1 MRRGRKGSFQIHW
14 FSRRKHDGEQSFAG
28 LFLVVHMPQ
37 AANQR
42 GRFMTQFYCILA
54 AGNDFQF
61 WILIFLLVWQLITY
75 DRSVSEGGH
84 DRDNSFSKKFW
95 KTTIM
100 SCWHNKFPFYNVT
113 ISSRESRQADRKTKL
128 EEHKGRQTWQDTSTK
143 LFCLPL
149 SFQRSYPKV
158 IK

>member
-75 DRSVSEGGH
+75 DRSVSEGGGTTEIIH
-84 DRDNSFSKKFW
+84 LARSFERQQSCHADITNSHFTMWPS
-95 KTTIM
+95 
-100 SCWHNKFPFYNVT
+100 PAE
-113 ISSRESRQADRKTKL
+113 RADRLT
-128 EEHKGRQTWQDTSTK
+128 GRQSWRSTK
-143 LFCLPL
+143 DVKHDKTQAQNSSAYHFLFKGLI
-149 SFQRSYPKV
+149 QR
-158 IK
+158 